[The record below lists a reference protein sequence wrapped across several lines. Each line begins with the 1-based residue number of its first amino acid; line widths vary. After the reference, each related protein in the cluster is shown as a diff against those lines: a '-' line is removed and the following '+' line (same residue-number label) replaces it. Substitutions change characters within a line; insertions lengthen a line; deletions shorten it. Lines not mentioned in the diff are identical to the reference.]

1 MRNKVNFQHL
11 LFATYLAA
19 VLIIAPPLSHAQS
32 LIEHIIAPQATDPA
46 IDQGLDDHYAW
57 IDTTVPSNGQLLVYL
72 PGNSGV
78 PGNALLVQ
86 QEAAKLGYHVIG
98 LMYVTSY
105 SLSQLCTSA
114 PDPNSC
120 FENGHYE
127 ITFGIDVSPVVEVNK
142 TNSIENRLTK
152 LLQYLVLNYPGE
164 GWASFL
170 ADGKP
175 QWSQIAFSGLSQGGG
190 NAAMIAKY
198 HVVSR
203 VVFFSAITDEL
214 GATKCRGAHTWEA
227 THVTPSDRYWGLAH
241 DQDPHFSD
249 ICASWDDLGMSVFGP
264 PVYVETSSPPYGF
277 THMLFTDLKPQREG
291 YKAAHVSTVI
301 DIYTP
306 LDQDHNPALAP
317 AWRYMMS
324 APINEATES
333 RNLSQLLPS

>member
-1 MRNKVNFQHL
+1 MLLQRLSSNGGFMRKDILTICL
-11 LFATYLAA
+11 LAILAFTCSN
-19 VLIIAPPLSHAQS
+19 LSAQS
-32 LIEHIIAPQATDPA
+32 ITEHIIAPQATDPS
-46 IDQGLDDHYAW
+46 IDQALDDHYAW
-57 IDTTVPSNGQLLVYL
+57 IDTTVASNRRLLVYL
-72 PGNSGV
+72 PGTGGV
-78 PGNALLVQ
+78 PGNALLAQ

-120 FENGHYE
+120 FENAHYE
-127 ITFGIDVSPVVEVNK
+127 ITFGIDVSPLVDVNQ

-152 LLQYLVLNYPGE
+152 LLQYLVVNYPDE

-175 QWSQIAFSGLSQGGG
+175 QWSQIAFSGFSQGGG

-203 VVFFSAITDEL
+203 VVFFSAVADAL
-214 GATKCRGAHTWEA
+214 GATNCRGAHTWEA
-227 THVTPSDRYWGLAH
+227 THATPSDRYWGLAH
-241 DQDPHFSD
+241 DQDPFFIN
-249 ICASWDDLGMSVFGP
+249 ICASWDDLGMSIFGP
-264 PVYVETSSPPYGF
+264 LVQVETSSSPYGF

-291 YKAAHVSTVI
+291 YKSAHPSTVI

-306 LDQDHNPALAP
+306 LDEDHNPALAP

-324 APINEATES
+324 APINEGD
-333 RNLSQLLPS
+333 